1 MKKLIP
7 IILALIILSGCT
19 SAGKAAESGVTESTT
34 TKAETT
40 TEIQT
45 TTEAVTTTPGSV
57 ETLTEPEMN
66 FVEVSDGNE
75 FIDFDYIKDYKGTT
89 DIGDLAEKAI
99 QALKE
104 SDYYTNSIANKEN
117 FIGEEFTQYFDE
129 NGNIKPIFN
138 RAFVED
144 FDGDGKTETFLLID
158 MPYLYYENYALTRN
172 FMVYIS
178 SDNKAEF
185 LESYYDIYEIS
196 LLNYG
201 KTKQLIVASRGDCGA
216 DAKTLLYGVKNGKS
230 VYLYGFRGGFY
241 KSDCFLSGFGW
252 QSSGDFMY
260 FDTVALEYRIIVG
273 EKLDIDE
280 VLAMDKTNSLA
291 DLVLS
296 PIWDKKWSKV
306 YYIGNKYYCFVT
318 GCMDT
323 GTIYTYDNGK
333 FILVENSEIRISE
346 NFFDMNAVKNIDI
359 NKAVS
364 EMKKPKG

>member
-19 SAGKAAESGVTESTT
+19 SAKTTAESEVSKSTT
-34 TKAETT
+34 IKAETT
-40 TEIQT
+40 TET
-45 TTEAVTTTPGSV
+45 TTTTPASV
-57 ETLTEPEMN
+57 ETVTEPEMN

-104 SDYYTNSIANKEN
+104 SDYYTNSMANKEN

-138 RAFVED
+138 KAFVED
-144 FDGDGKTETFLLID
+144 FDDDGKTETFLLID
-158 MPYLYYENYALTRN
+158 MPYPYDESYGALTRS

-178 SDNKAEF
+178 SDERAEVLDSF
-185 LESYYDIYEIS
+185 YCIYEIS

-201 KTKQLIVASRGDCGA
+201 KSKQLIVASGGFCGA

-230 VYLYGFRGGFY
+230 VYLYGFRGDFE
-241 KSDCFLSGFGW
+241 KSDCFLSGFGH
-252 QSSGDFMY
+252 QCSGDFMY

-273 EKLDIDE
+273 KKLDINE
-280 VLAMDKTNSLA
+280 VLSMDKTNSLD
-291 DLVLS
+291 DLFLS
-296 PIWDKKWSKV
+296 PIWDKEWSEV
-306 YYIGNKYYCFVT
+306 YYIGNKYYCFLT
-318 GCMDT
+318 GCMT

-333 FILVENSEIRISE
+333 FILVENSGVRISE

-359 NKAVS
+359 DKAVAK
-364 EMKKPKG
+364 MKKPEG

>member
-7 IILALIILSGCT
+7 IILALVILSGCNST
-19 SAGKAAESGVTESTT
+19 KTTMESTVAESTT
-34 TKAETT
+34 IKTETT

-45 TTEAVTTTPGSV
+45 TTKAETTTPPSV
-57 ETLTEPEMN
+57 ETVTELEMN

-99 QALKE
+99 EALKE
-104 SDYYTNSIANKEN
+104 SDYYTNSMANKEK
-117 FIGEEFTQYFDE
+117 FTDKEFAQYFDE

-280 VLAMDKTNSLA
+280 VLSMDKTNSLA
-291 DLVLS
+291 DLELDLS
-296 PIWDKKWSKV
+296 SEWCGV
-306 YYIGNKYYCFVT
+306 YYLGNKYYCFSR
-318 GCMDT
+318 GMMDS
-323 GTIYTYDNGK
+323 GVIFTYENGK
-333 FILVENSEIRISE
+333 FTPVKKSAIRISSCFKSM
-346 NFFDMNAVKNIDI
+346 NFVKNINI